1 MVLAGTPSHITDNYI
16 VAKLKRKNCEISNE
30 NFTDWEKEV
39 VRTVAWFSLEQI
51 KNISG
56 PVYPRCLADR
66 LPDIFDGKYTEE
78 PIFLYKEG

>member
-1 MVLAGTPSHITDNYI
+1 MATGLD
-16 VAKLKRKNCEISNE
+16 ISE
-30 NFTDWEKEV
+30 A
-39 VRTVAWFSLEQI
+39 TVAWFSLEQI

-66 LPDIFDGKYTEE
+66 LPDIFDGKYPEE